1 VEAHG
6 ERGGRQRTDPLDGL
20 AALEVG
26 VPVKL
31 GEGVDQA
38 LLNQQIDPFEL
49 AKQGCRGLLEPRQIG
64 EALLQGDPGLNQG
77 GAPLQ
82 QLLEG
87 AIALGW
93 RTPGTQ
99 AVTLVGKIA
108 LHQLGVAGIRLGA
121 GADAV
126 AIAAEAVAVDEID
139 GMTGVMGQVD
149 EVEMKGVGG
158 LGGDADRSGWQGGEP
173 AGDAVAVVVEGLDGL
188 LRAKADG
195 QGGLAD
201 VDADEQCLKRDCHD

>member
-1 VEAHG
+1 MVSAADVSG
-6 ERGGRQRTDPLDGL
+6 PDPLDAL
-20 AALEVG
+20 AALEAG
-26 VPVKL
+26 IPVEL

-38 LLNQQIDPFEL
+38 LLDQQIDPFEL
-49 AKQGCRGLLEPRQIG
+49 AKQCCRGLLEPRQIG
-64 EALLQGDPGLNQG
+64 EALLQGHPGLNQG

-87 AIALGW
+87 AIAFGW

-99 AVTLVGKIA
+99 AVVLVDEIA

-126 AIAAEAVAVDEID
+126 AIATDAIAVDEID
-139 GMTGVMGQVD
+139 RMAGVVGQID
-149 EVEMKGVGG
+149 EIEMKGVGG
-158 LGGDADRSGWQGGEP
+158 LGGDADRYGWQGGEP
-173 AGDAVAVVVEGLDGL
+173 AGDAVAVVVESLDRLIGTET
-188 LRAKADG
+188 DG

-201 VDADEQCLKRDCHD
+201 IDADENGLCGDCHD